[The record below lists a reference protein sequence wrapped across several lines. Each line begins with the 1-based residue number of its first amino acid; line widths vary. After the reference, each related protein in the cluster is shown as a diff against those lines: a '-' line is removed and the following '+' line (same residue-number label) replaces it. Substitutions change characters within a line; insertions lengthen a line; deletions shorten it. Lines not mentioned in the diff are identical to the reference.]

1 MKSED
6 CFMSKEELIKDL
18 LVVDEMALLEDILKI
33 ASELISLTPKGE
45 ILFKI
50 NKDELSV
57 KEKIILYMIGK
68 QFATEAKLIDNDH
81 VNLEELSTFLRVSK
95 GSLASRI
102 GELRNE
108 RKIKDVK
115 RGEYELFPYD
125 LKQYLL
131 EIKKKLRKK

>member
-1 MKSED
+1 
-6 CFMSKEELIKDL
+6 MSKEKLIKDI
-18 LVVDEMALLEDILKI
+18 LVVDEMTLLEDILKS

-68 QFATEAKLIDNDH
+68 QFATEAKLINDH
-81 VNLEELSTFLRVSK
+81 RVNLDELSTFFRASK

-102 GELRNE
+102 AELRNE

-131 EIKKKLRKK
+131 DIKKKLRMK